1 MSNRAF
7 TCMIP
12 LFLLCTSTIKGQ
24 EASVPLTFDQ
34 SLELLQENNKSIQI
48 AKKEVDI
55 ARSEHQ
61 RLNSF
66 WYPNISA
73 AGTYMHMSNKI
84 EVKEPLNQLTDPVKE
99 LVQSHFPGTEIT
111 QIISGLLDKVG
122 AYNLSFPLAPQNVAT
137 IDANLMWPIFTGGKR
152 IYGNKIG
159 KSMVSIAQ
167 LNHHQ
172 ISALSQVM
180 LVDTYY
186 ALRLGKRVVEVKKE
200 AYDALYKEYQNALKL
215 EQNGMINKAERLV
228 VQVGMEEAK
237 REHEAAVKDYSVA
250 QSAFRGLLN
259 MKDTTSVE
267 PTSALF
273 INDTIPSSAY
283 FKSLIPQNNYML
295 AELTEQK
302 KIAKYQENIGK
313 TGYAP
318 NIALIGKQTIYSHG
332 IEKNLIPRSMIGVGF
347 TWNIFDGL
355 DREKKI
361 KQARLAG
368 QTLQLGK
375 EKALSEIHVG
385 IDKFY
390 SQMQNAF
397 DNVRA
402 LNTTIELSKELLK
415 MRQKSFVE
423 GMATSTEV
431 VDAQVMLSKVQV
443 AYLLAY
449 YQYDSALMNLLSL
462 CGTPEEFNRYRSVG
476 KTEHFI
482 FE

>member
-1 MSNRAF
+1 MSNRAI

-12 LFLLCTSTIKGQ
+12 LFLLCSSGMKGQ
-24 EASVPLTFDQ
+24 EASVPLSFEQ

-61 RLNSF
+61 RLNAF

-99 LVQSHFPGTEIT
+99 LIQSHFPGTEIT
-111 QIISGLLDKVG
+111 QIISGLLDKIG

-137 IDANLMWPIFTGGKR
+137 IDANLMWPVFTGGKR
-152 IYGNKIG
+152 IYANKIG

-172 ISALSQVM
+172 IAALSQVM

-259 MKDTTSVE
+259 MTDTTTVE
-267 PTSALF
+267 ATSALF
-273 INDTIPSSAY
+273 INDSIPSAAY
-283 FKSLIPQNNYML
+283 FKSLMPQNNYML

-332 IEKNLIPRSMIGVGF
+332 IEKNLVPRSMIGIGF

-361 KQARLAG
+361 KQAKLAG
-368 QTLQLGK
+368 QTLMLGK
-375 EKALSEIHVG
+375 EKALSEINVG

-390 SQMQNAF
+390 SQMQNAL

-402 LNTTIELSKELLK
+402 LNSTVELSRELLK
-415 MRQKSFVE
+415 MRQKSFIE

-462 CGTPEEFNRYRSVG
+462 CGTPEEFNRYRVVG

-482 FE
+482 FK

>member
-1 MSNRAF
+1 MSNRA
-7 TCMIP
+7 I
-12 LFLLCTSTIKGQ
+12 LVGAALLILCAPEMQGQ
-24 EASVPLTFDQ
+24 SNNVPLSFDQ
-34 SLELLQENNKSIQI
+34 SLELLQENNKSIQM
-48 AKKEVDI
+48 AKKEVEI
-55 ARSEHQ
+55 AHSEHQ

-122 AYNLSFPLAPQNVAT
+122 AYTLSFPLAPQNVAT

-159 KSMVSIAQ
+159 KSMVNIAQ

-172 ISALSQVM
+172 ISAISQVM

-200 AYDALYKEYQNALKL
+200 AYDALYKEYQNAVKL

-237 REHEAAVKDYSVA
+237 REHEAAVKDYAVA

-259 MKDTTSVE
+259 MQDTTSVE

-273 INDTIPSSAY
+273 INDSIPSAAY
-283 FKSLIPQNNYML
+283 FKSLVPQNNYML
-295 AELTEQK
+295 AELGEQK

-318 NIALIGKQTIYSHG
+318 NIALIGKQTIFSHG
-332 IEKNLIPRSMIGVGF
+332 IEKNLIPRTMIGVGF

-361 KQARLAG
+361 KQAKLAG

-375 EKALSEIHVG
+375 EKAQSEINVG
-385 IDKFY
+385 IDKFH
-390 SQMQNAF
+390 SQMEMAL
-397 DNVRA
+397 DNVNA
-402 LNTTIELSKELLK
+402 LNTTIALSKELLK

-431 VDAQVMLSKVQV
+431 VDAQVMLAKVQV

-462 CGTPEEFNRYRSVG
+462 CGMPEEFSRYKTVG

>member
-1 MSNRAF
+1 MSNRA
-7 TCMIP
+7 I
-12 LFLLCTSTIKGQ
+12 LVGAALLILCAPEMQGQ
-24 EASVPLTFDQ
+24 SNNVPLSFDQ
-34 SLELLQENNKSIQI
+34 SLELLQENNKSIQMAKMEVEI
-48 AKKEVDI
+48 AH
-55 ARSEHQ
+55 SEHQ

-122 AYNLSFPLAPQNVAT
+122 AYTLSFPLAPQNVAT

-159 KSMVSIAQ
+159 KSMVNIAQ

-200 AYDALYKEYQNALKL
+200 AFDALYKEYQNAVKL

-237 REHEAAVKDYSVA
+237 REHEAAVKDYAVA

-259 MKDTTSVE
+259 MQDTTSVE

-273 INDTIPSSAY
+273 INDSIPSAAY
-283 FKSLIPQNNYML
+283 FKSLVPQNNYML
-295 AELTEQK
+295 AGLGEQK

-318 NIALIGKQTIYSHG
+318 NIALIGKQTIFSHG
-332 IEKNLIPRSMIGVGF
+332 IEKNLIPRTMIGVGF

-361 KQARLAG
+361 KQAKLAG

-375 EKALSEIHVG
+375 EKAQSEINVG
-385 IDKFY
+385 IDKFH
-390 SQMQNAF
+390 SQMEMAL
-397 DNVRA
+397 DNVNA
-402 LNTTIELSKELLK
+402 LNTTIALSKELLK
-415 MRQKSFVE
+415 MRQKSFIE

-431 VDAQVMLSKVQV
+431 VDAQVMLAKVQV

-449 YQYDSALMNLLSL
+449 YQYDSALMNLLAL
-462 CGTPEEFNRYRSVG
+462 CGMPEEFSRYKTVG